1 MQDHIINDQIA
12 DLARAMLELDNM
24 DEAYRFFEDIFTIH
38 ELQAVAQRLAVARLL
53 QKKVTYQEIAERTG
67 ASTATI
73 SSTITFLIR
82 LFLIIFSYPFRSF
95 SVWRRCSRSHTY
107 LRFPLCRAASYL
119 CQDFSLFCCSRQSRR
134 QDCI

>member
-67 ASTATI
+67 ASHGDHQ
-73 SSTITFLIR
+73 
-82 LFLIIFSYPFRSF
+82 P
-95 SVWRRCSRSHTY
+95 
-107 LRFPLCRAASYL
+107 
-119 CQDFSLFCCSRQSRR
+119 RQSLPDLWRGRISAHFGQNEIRR
-134 QDCI
+134 